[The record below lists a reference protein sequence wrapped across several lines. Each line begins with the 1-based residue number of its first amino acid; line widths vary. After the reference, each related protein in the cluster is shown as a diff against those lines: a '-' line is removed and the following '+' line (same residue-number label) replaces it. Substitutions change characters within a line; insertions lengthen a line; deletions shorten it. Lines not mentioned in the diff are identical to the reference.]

1 MKKVLFAILAT
12 VTLAAQA
19 QTKDHWYGYLPQ
31 RQVSSVIGG
40 MTGMISYSII
50 RGASPNDPKW
60 KSILYSSIF
69 TVATSAVAYTLY
81 NNSPVDKR
89 QNFTASLASGI
100 GITLVFSLGI

>member
-19 QTKDHWYGYLPQ
+19 QTKDHWYGYPPQ

-40 MTGMISYSII
+40 MTGMISYSIV
-50 RGASPNDPKW
+50 RAASPNDPKW

-69 TVATSAVAYTLY
+69 TVATSAAAYTLY
-81 NNSPVDKR
+81 NNSPVDRR

-100 GITLVFSLGI
+100 GVTLIFSLGI

>member
-12 VTLAAQA
+12 VTLTVQA
-19 QTKDHWYGYLPQ
+19 QTKDHWYGYPPQ
-31 RQVSSVIGG
+31 RQVSSVVGG

-69 TVATSAVAYTLY
+69 TAATSAAVYTLY
-81 NNSPVDKR
+81 NISPVDKR

-100 GITLVFSLGI
+100 GVTLIFSLGI

>member
-19 QTKDHWYGYLPQ
+19 QTKDHWYGYPPQ

-69 TVATSAVAYTLY
+69 TVATSEVAYTLY

>member
-12 VTLAAQA
+12 VTLTVQA
-19 QTKDHWYGYLPQ
+19 QTKDHWYGYPPQ

-50 RGASPNDPKW
+50 RGASSNDPKW

-69 TVATSAVAYTLY
+69 TAATSAAVYTLY
-81 NNSPVDKR
+81 NISPVDKR

-100 GITLVFSLGI
+100 GVTLIFSLGI

>member
-1 MKKVLFAILAT
+1 MKRLLFTILA
-12 VTLAAQA
+12 VTSLTLQA
-19 QTKDHWYGYLPQ
+19 QTKDHWYGYPPQ
-31 RQVSSVIGG
+31 RQVSSVVGG

-69 TVATSAVAYTLY
+69 TAATSAAVYTLY
-81 NNSPVDKR
+81 NISPVDKR

-100 GITLVFSLGI
+100 GVTLIFSLGI